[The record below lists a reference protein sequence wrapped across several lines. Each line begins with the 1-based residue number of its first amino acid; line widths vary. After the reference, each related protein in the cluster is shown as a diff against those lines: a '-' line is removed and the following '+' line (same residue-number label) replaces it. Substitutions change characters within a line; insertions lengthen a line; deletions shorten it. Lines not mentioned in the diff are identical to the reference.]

1 MPKYSVLDMRDILL
15 QKKMGTWS
23 KSHFHKSHLLQKDQ
37 LRWSEVA
44 SSVVVKVMDDNGFA
58 MQTLLVLRV
67 QIKRLY
73 SPTPFLPTSHH
84 LTPLISAIHLSL
96 ETARHLITRHS
107 EHLQVLTVSLG
118 SVFLLSI
125 ERQ

>member
-15 QKKMGTWS
+15 QKEMGTWS

-58 MQTLLVLRV
+58 MQTV
-67 QIKRLY
+67 
-73 SPTPFLPTSHH
+73 SPQS
-84 LTPLISAIHLSL
+84 SD
-96 ETARHLITRHS
+96 
-107 EHLQVLTVSLG
+107 
-118 SVFLLSI
+118 
-125 ERQ
+125 